1 MKTIKTFISI
11 ILVAITCSW
20 IPVDFLTDIENRYQ
34 LFKEKYP
41 YTFIDLSFNQP
52 SYSPGDTVFFSMRY
66 LYENYQPV
74 KGTSLVNVN
83 LISGEGTLVKSV
95 RFKIL
100 DGLGS
105 NQLVIPE
112 DIDPGVYK
120 LIAFTD
126 WMRNFGAE
134 AFFHSTL
141 PVVSRYKFS
150 NSYVLDKPVQFYSE
164 GGHLIELL
172 PNKVLVTGSAGITVP
187 IYDDLGNIVEN
198 VTLNKFGV
206 GTFLLTPE
214 NGKNY
219 YGSSKN
225 KKIQLPPTEEDG
237 IAIRFALESQ
247 EKMVNLSIK
256 KRSKYFNQKTF
267 LLLLSEGNILLKQ
280 EIVFNENGMVNL
292 RLPANNKAR
301 AVHQLYILDASGKE
315 LCQRV
320 FVPTVSSNINVNVES
335 KKNTKQRELF
345 SFGVSVVNE
354 EGKLVESDISISVFQ
369 KNLFKDTTNSY
380 VDILS
385 TLHTKKYNSD
395 AEPFLNDILI
405 SKKWTRINWE
415 SLLDGKSPDFQFPF
429 INKIKLIGSVL
440 SKENGK
446 PAPDSTQVIA
456 YLLKNTMGYEAY
468 TKDGDFEIP
477 LIFDFWDDDAVF
489 VSARNKSKCIDD
501 QYSISLR
508 EDIIEMNDRWK
519 SEETDFLDLYASYS
533 LKKNLVL
540 KSFNFFEKKN
550 SEIESLKSPNEVLE
564 EEFQGVDQISKIA
577 DYVVFP
583 TMEDLLKEV
592 VPFVQVKKRG
602 ADKTVQL
609 YYRYEKSVLFYKHDP
624 VYVVDGKMTT
634 NTEKFLGFKPEELLS
649 IKVINNPNKLAQ
661 LGSLGQYGIIFIESK
676 KGNLLKEPSENI
688 FPVVG
693 LSKST
698 WASHKEEFN
707 SELHSGIPSLRSTLY
722 WNPSMKADSKEPIHV
737 NFMTSDD
744 VGLMR
749 VEINGLT
756 KDGRLFFGQS
766 SFSVE
771 LNSNRK

>member
-1 MKTIKTFISI
+1 
-11 ILVAITCSW
+11 
-20 IPVDFLTDIENRYQ
+20 
-34 LFKEKYP
+34 
-41 YTFIDLSFNQP
+41 
-52 SYSPGDTVFFSMRY
+52 MRY
-66 LYENYQPV
+66 LYENDQPV
-74 KGTSLVNVN
+74 KGTNLVNVN
-83 LISGEGTLVKSV
+83 LISGEGAVAKRV

-134 AFFHSTL
+134 AFFQSTL
-141 PVVSRYKFS
+141 PVVSKNKFS
-150 NSYVLDKPVQFYSE
+150 DSYLSDKPVQFYSE
-164 GGHLIELL
+164 GGHLIESL
-172 PNKVLVTGSAGITVP
+172 PNKVLVTGSAGITIP
-187 IYDDLGNIVEN
+187 IHDELGNIIES
-198 VTLNKFGV
+198 VTLNKFGI
-206 GTFLLTPE
+206 GTFLLIPDK
-214 NGKNY
+214 GKNY
-219 YGSSKN
+219 YGNLNN
-225 KKIQLPPTEEDG
+225 KKVQLPPTEEDG
-237 IAIRFALESQ
+237 IAIRFALDSQ
-247 EKMVNLSIK
+247 EKVVNLSIK

-267 LLLLSEGNILLKQ
+267 LLLLCEGDILLKQ
-280 EIVFNENGMVNL
+280 EIVFSENGLVNL

-315 LCQRV
+315 LGQRV
-320 FVPTVSSNINVNVES
+320 YVPTVSNNLNINMES
-335 KKNTKQRELF
+335 HNNTKQRELF
-345 SFGVSVVNE
+345 SLGVSVVNE
-354 EGKLVESDISISVFQ
+354 EGKLVESDLSISVFQ
-369 KNLFKDTTNSY
+369 ENLFKDTTNTY

-385 TLHTKKYNSD
+385 TLNAKKYNSD
-395 AEPFLNDILI
+395 AEPLINDILI

-415 SLLDGKSPDFQFPF
+415 SLYEGKSPDFQFPF
-429 INKIKLIGSVL
+429 MNKIKLIGSVL

-468 TKDGDFEIP
+468 TKDGAFEIP
-477 LIFDFWDDDAVF
+477 LIFDFWDEDAVF
-489 VSARNKSKCIDD
+489 ITVRKKATCIDN
-501 QYSISLR
+501 QYSISLK

-550 SEIESLKSPNEVLE
+550 NEIESLKSPNEVLE
-564 EEFQGVDQISKIA
+564 EEFQGADQISKIA

-624 VYVVDGKMTT
+624 VYVMDGKMTT
-634 NTEKFLGFKPEELLS
+634 NTEKFLGIKPEELLS

-661 LGSLGQYGIIFIESK
+661 LGSLGKYGIIFIESK
-676 KGNLLKEPSENI
+676 KGNLLKGSSENI

-698 WASHKEEFN
+698 WASHKEAFN

-722 WNPSMKADSKEPIHV
+722 WNPNLKSNSKEPAQV
-737 NFMTSDD
+737 DLMTSDD

-756 KDGRLFFGQS
+756 KEGRLFSGQS

-771 LNSNRK
+771 LNSKRK